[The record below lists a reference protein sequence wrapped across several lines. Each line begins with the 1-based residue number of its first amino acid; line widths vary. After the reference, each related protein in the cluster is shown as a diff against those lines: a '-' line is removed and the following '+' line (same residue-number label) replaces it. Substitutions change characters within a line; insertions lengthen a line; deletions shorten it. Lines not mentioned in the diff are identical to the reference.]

1 MSNESKPGVPST
13 VSPSSETASA
23 NRRNFMKSVVTGA
36 VAAGVVAAAGK
47 AEAATLNATCVT
59 PQLPKTPSSIKL
71 VFNKAKPPTLDDIH
85 RLIDQ
90 TFAPSGCPYCGLGGV
105 IDRDTIIN
113 NVSLEVA
120 HLGADA
126 PSLVLVQDAKVGF

>member
-1 MSNESKPGVPST
+1 MSNESKPSVPST